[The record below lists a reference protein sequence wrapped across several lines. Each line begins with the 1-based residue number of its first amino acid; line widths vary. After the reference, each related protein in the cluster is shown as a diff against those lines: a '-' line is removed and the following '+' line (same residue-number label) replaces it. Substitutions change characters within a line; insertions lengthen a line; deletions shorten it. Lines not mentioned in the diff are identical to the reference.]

1 MNPIFYIFKC
11 LNNACPLISEY
22 FLYFGNLTFFL
33 LNQRYLFAL
42 KIPYGKPSF
51 LSFLIHYYRTIV
63 KFTTKPAIA
72 YSTYGKN
79 FSILKLLRKTNMIN
93 F

>member
-1 MNPIFYIFKC
+1 MNFIFYIFKC
-11 LNNACPLISEY
+11 LNNTCPLISEY

-42 KIPYGKPSF
+42 KIPHGKPSF
-51 LSFLIHYYRTIV
+51 LIFLICYYKAIV

-79 FSILKLLRKTNMIN
+79 FFNIEIVKKIIT
-93 F
+93 